1 MSEFNPYAPPRADVS
16 FGRTPAGDDA
26 GVWKSGKLL
35 VMTKDAALPD
45 RCVRCNQ
52 PADGLR
58 LRRNLSWHPAAWF
71 LLLAI
76 SPLLYIIV
84 ALIVRKTAKIE
95 VGLCEEHRARRRRA
109 ITMGW
114 LVSLAG
120 IALMLGLG
128 VAVPDQYTGMGIL
141 IGVVILFIG
150 ILYGVIGAQVTPP
163 KRIDKRFVWLSR
175 VSPDYLAQLPA
186 WGE

>member
-1 MSEFNPYAPPRADVS
+1 
-16 FGRTPAGDDA
+16 
-26 GVWKSGKLL
+26 
-35 VMTKDAALPD
+35 MTKDAALPD

-52 PADGLR
+52 PADGPR
-58 LRRNLSWHPAAWF
+58 LRRNLSWHPAAWYV
-71 LLLAI
+71 LLAI

-109 ITMGW
+109 TTMGW

-120 IALMLGLG
+120 IALMIGLG
-128 VAVPDQYTGMGIL
+128 VAAPDQYTGMGIL
-141 IGVVILFIG
+141 IGVVVLFIG
-150 ILYGVIGAQVTPP
+150 ILHGVIGSQVTPP
-163 KRIDKRFVWLSR
+163 KRIDKRFVWLSQ